1 MRIRKVFIVFIVLAA
16 VTALAANAAAS
27 GVPGDTRNKTKPV
40 GLLEVETLLSKL
52 GYWIIKTD
60 GRADA
65 STRHAITAF
74 QKVENRKR
82 TGVMSSDDLR
92 ALRSA
97 QRPLARYPKAQ
108 AHIEVDLTRQV
119 LFYVDDSGTVTRI
132 LPISSG
138 NGKKFFDEGQWK
150 VANTPRG
157 LYNVGR
163 KINAVHKSSLGAL
176 YYPSYF
182 LGGLAIHG
190 SNSIPIYPASH
201 GCVRVPRFADQAL
214 FRMIKMDME
223 IYLYD

>member
-1 MRIRKVFIVFIVLAA
+1 MGLRKVTVVFAA
-16 VTALAANAAAS
+16 VLIMS
-27 GVPGDTRNKTKPV
+27 GLSPITLHAHTNGRA
-40 GLLEVETLLSKL
+40 GMLEIEKLLSNL
-52 GYWIIKTD
+52 GYWILKAD
-60 GRADA
+60 GIPDA

-74 QKVENRKR
+74 QKVEGLKR
-82 TGVMSSDDLR
+82 TGTMTAADLKALR
-92 ALRSA
+92 AA
-97 QRPLARYPKAQ
+97 QRPVPRYPKAP

-119 LFYVDDSGTVTRI
+119 LFYVNESATVTRI

-138 NGKKFFDEGQWK
+138 NGKRFRDEGMWK

-157 LYNVGR
+157 LYNVGL
-163 KINAVHKSSLGAL
+163 KISGAKKSSLGIL
-176 YYPSYF
+176 YNPSYF

-214 FRMIKMDME
+214 FRMIKMQME

>member
-1 MRIRKVFIVFIVLAA
+1 MKIRATGPGTLTFVFLALLIA
-16 VTALAANAAAS
+16 GALSPTAAS
-27 GVPGDTRNKTKPV
+27 AHTRERVST
-40 GLLEVETLLSKL
+40 LEVERLLSKL
-52 GYWIIKTD
+52 GYWILKVD
-60 GRADA
+60 GRSDA

-74 QKVENRKR
+74 QKVEGRKR
-82 TGVMSSDDLR
+82 TGTLSAGDLA
-92 ALRSA
+92 ALRTA
-97 QRPLARYPKAQ
+97 QRPAPRYPKAA

-119 LFYVDDSGTVTRI
+119 LFYVDDTATVTRI

-138 NGKKFFDEGQWK
+138 NGKRFRDEGQWK

-157 LYNVGR
+157 MYNVGL
-163 KINAVHKSSLGAL
+163 KINGVRQSSLGAL

-190 SNSIPIYPASH
+190 SNSIPIFPASH

-214 FRMIKMDME
+214 ARMIPLYME

>member
-1 MRIRKVFIVFIVLAA
+1 MELKKVLVVIVAMFFVVGLAPIA
-16 VTALAANAAAS
+16 VTAHNPKES
-27 GVPGDTRNKTKPV
+27 KPA
-40 GLLEVETLLSKL
+40 GMLEIETLLSRL
-52 GYWIIKTD
+52 GYWVTKAD
-60 GRADA
+60 GRPDA
-65 STRHAITAF
+65 STHHAIMAF
-74 QKVENRKR
+74 QKVEGRKR
-82 TGVMSSDDLR
+82 TGTMSAADLN
-92 ALRSA
+92 ALRHA
-97 QRPLARYPKAQ
+97 QRPIPKYPKAP

-119 LFYVDDSGTVTRI
+119 LFYVDETATVTRI

-138 NGKKFFDEGQWK
+138 NGKKFRDEGMWK

-157 LYNVGR
+157 LYNVGL
-163 KINAVHKSSLGAL
+163 KVNGPKKSSLGVL

-190 SNSIPIYPASH
+190 SNSIPAFPASH

>member
-1 MRIRKVFIVFIVLAA
+1 MGLRNR
-16 VTALAANAAAS
+16 TALLILFVSFLSMTASANPNGRA
-27 GVPGDTRNKTKPV
+27 RM
-40 GLLEVETLLSKL
+40 LEVENLLSNL
-52 GYWIIKTD
+52 GYWIIKAD
-60 GRADA
+60 GVPDA

-74 QKVENRKR
+74 QKVEGRKR
-82 TGVMSSDDLR
+82 TGTISAADLKALR
-92 ALRSA
+92 AA
-97 QRPLARYPKAQ
+97 ERPTPKYPKAP
-108 AHIEVDLTRQV
+108 AHIEVDLTKQV
-119 LFYVDDSGTVTRI
+119 LFYVDNTATVTRI

-138 NGKKFFDEGQWK
+138 NGKRFRDEGMWK

-157 LYNVGR
+157 LFNVGL
-163 KINAVHKSSLGAL
+163 KINGPKKSSLGVL

-201 GCVRVPRFADQAL
+201 GCVRVPRFADRAL

>member
-1 MRIRKVFIVFIVLAA
+1 MRFRKVIIVFVALFILGGLSANVLASDPPA
-16 VTALAANAAAS
+16 RTTN
-27 GVPGDTRNKTKPV
+27 PGRPV
-40 GLLEVETLLSKL
+40 GLLEVEALLSKL
-52 GYWIIKTD
+52 GYWIIKAD
-60 GRADA
+60 GKADA

-74 QKVENRKR
+74 QKVEKRKR
-82 TGVMSSDDLR
+82 TGTMSAEDLR
-92 ALRSA
+92 VLRSA
-97 QRPLARYPKAQ
+97 QRPLPRYPKAP

-119 LFYVDDSGTVTRI
+119 LFYVDDTATVTRI

-163 KINAVHKSSLGAL
+163 KINAVHQSSLGAM

-201 GCVRVPRFADQAL
+201 GCVRVPRFADRAL